1 MTKSIYAERSKEI
14 QLGYVGENNALDVVF
29 DISDMIKYYGPGT
42 CQLVY
47 QRNGDS
53 SGYPCELVQSGN
65 TVIWRIKNTDV
76 ACAGRGKCELHYIVG
91 NTVAKSE
98 IFDTYVTAA
107 IENSGEVP
115 EPWTDWMDSI
125 LSAAEEIKSTVTPAF
140 SMNTNGHLFV
150 TVGAES
156 HDLGNIQGP
165 QGIEGPAGPQGIQ
178 GLPGEK
184 GNTGEQGIQGEK
196 GEKGDTGAQGP
207 QGSQGIQGPKG
218 DKGDKG
224 DTGETGPQGPQG
236 PAGSGSGDMLA
247 STYDPQGK
255 EQDIFQYA
263 DDAAAA
269 IEVPTTLAELTGDA
283 THRTVTD
290 AEKTSW
296 NGKQPQHSTQTVTL
310 TVTGWSN
317 NQQTVSVTGVTASN
331 TVMVSPAPAS
341 VSAYGDAGIY
351 CSAQASGALTFTCAS
366 VPTVALSVNVAIFD

>member
-42 CQLVY
+42 CQLIY

-53 SGYPCELVQSGN
+53 SGYPCELSQSGN

-76 ACAGRGKCELHYIVG
+76 ACAGRGKCELRYVVG
-91 NTVAKSE
+91 DTVAKSE
-98 IFDTYVTAA
+98 VFDTYVTTA

-150 TVGAES
+150 TVGTAS

-165 QGIEGPAGPQGIQ
+165 QGDEGPAGPQGVQ

-207 QGSQGIQGPKG
+207 QGSQGIQGEQGPKGDTGAQGPKG

-224 DTGETGPQGPQG
+224 DTGAQGPQGSQGIQGPKGDKGDKGDTGAQGAQGPQG
-236 PAGSGSGDMLA
+236 PAGVQPDLGTMSLSATWTGSASPYTQIVTVSGATITANS
-247 STYDPQGK
+247 K
-255 EQDIFQYA
+255 VDIQP
-263 DDAAAA
+263 DAALIAQMVEDGCTALYIVNEDGTLVAYAIGAA
-269 IEVPTTLAELTGDA
+269 ITTAA
-283 THRTVTD
+283 TAQVCVT
-290 AEKTSW
+290 E
-296 NGKQPQHSTQTVTL
+296 
-310 TVTGWSN
+310 
-317 NQQTVSVTGVTASN
+317 VTA
-331 TVMVSPAPAS
+331 
-341 VSAYGDAGIY
+341 
-351 CSAQASGALTFTCAS
+351 
-366 VPTVALSVNVAIFD
+366 